1 MFGEAVQGPA
11 DGDAGGVGR
20 RAAEGG
26 GDGLVA
32 GAGFEAHHQRPPVA
46 GRQRAQAGTEA
57 PPAIAVDGVVER
69 RGPRGGV
76 LVEQRRRDD
85 GPRGAATLV
94 DQAILDH
101 ASQVGEE
108 RARETQLDER
118 QAAEDVQRRVLH
130 HVVGVGQAAGRP
142 GQPAAD
148 AAPQRAFIAG
158 EELAPGG
165 LVAQPGAH
173 HEVDRRCGRGIRSGG
188 WVHQV
193 IIGRWGLASRRTSG
207 ILPVSTHRA
216 NLAGP
221 ERRAGRL
228 RKRTR

>member
-1 MFGEAVQGPA
+1 MVWSSGEAP
-11 DGDAGGVGR
+11 GV
-20 RAAEGG
+20 ACSSSS
-26 GDGLVA
+26 GDGMTVR
-32 GAGFEAHHQRPPVA
+32 EA
-46 GRQRAQAGTEA
+46 
-57 PPAIAVDGVVER
+57 
-69 RGPRGGV
+69 
-76 LVEQRRRDD
+76 RRRSSTRRFWTD
-85 GPRGAATLV
+85 
-94 DQAILDH
+94 

-165 LVAQPGAH
+165 LVAEPRAH

-216 NLAGP
+216 NLAGSAGETGVSVS
-221 ERRAGRL
+221 ERGSMGV
-228 RKRTR
+228 T